1 MKSCWKGCFR
11 RSKLQNFLCLPT
23 MVVSRIFRHILTDC
37 PEFEMTARKWNY
49 LITMTAGIQN
59 VISST
64 VFILDSKFCLL
75 FFIFKTKNKKGDTM
89 KHLWFYFSIK
99 TMELVTGRTM
109 IQVITS
115 FTWASSSSR
124 VTETP
129 QNPLFCKIVF
139 FWKIRVFK
147 SYSVSYSPPFSENIF
162 FFSFFLLI
170 VAYKTQRREFRRPL
184 LKSVLLNSY
193 CMYC

>member
-1 MKSCWKGCFR
+1 MAD
-11 RSKLQNFLCLPT
+11 
-23 MVVSRIFRHILTDC
+23 RIFRCIPTGC
-37 PEFEMTARKWNY
+37 PEVEITIQKWNH

-115 FTWASSSSR
+115 FTWASSSSTFLELIAVKGHR
-124 VTETP
+124 DTSKSP
-129 QNPLFCKIVF
+129 ILQNSVLLENTCIQVVFCQLLSTF
-139 FWKIRVFK
+139 FWKHF
-147 SYSVSYSPPFSENIF
+147 FLQF
-162 FFSFFLLI
+162 FFI
-170 VAYKTQRREFRRPL
+170 
-184 LKSVLLNSY
+184 N
-193 CMYC
+193 CGI

>member
-115 FTWASSSSR
+115 LTWASSSSTFLELIAVKGHR
-124 VTETP
+124 DTSKSP
-129 QNPLFCKIVF
+129 ILQNSVLLENTCIQVVFCQLLSTF
-139 FWKIRVFK
+139 FWKHF
-147 SYSVSYSPPFSENIF
+147 FLQF
-162 FFSFFLLI
+162 FFI
-170 VAYKTQRREFRRPL
+170 
-184 LKSVLLNSY
+184 N
-193 CMYC
+193 CGI